1 MLKDVYFRIERLIK
15 AELNDEPYTKELSAC
30 VKLQLLRRVKYYT
43 RIPLTD
49 KIITETLKKI

>member
-30 VKLQLLRRVKYYT
+30 VKLQLLRKSQVLHQDTVDR
-43 RIPLTD
+43 
-49 KIITETLKKI
+49 